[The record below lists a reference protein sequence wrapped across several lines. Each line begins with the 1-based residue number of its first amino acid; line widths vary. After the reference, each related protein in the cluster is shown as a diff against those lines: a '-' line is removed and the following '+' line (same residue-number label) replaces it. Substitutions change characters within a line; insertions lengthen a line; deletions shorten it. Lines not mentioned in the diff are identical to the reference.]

1 MTSAGQQLIT
11 LGWMVVTGAG
21 IGFVFDLYR
30 LARGL
35 LRPRWF
41 FTALG
46 DGLFWLF
53 VASFTFG
60 VLLQVNFGEV
70 RSYIFLGIF
79 LGLFFYYRLLS
90 PLVLKLA
97 LKILGFLNRILT
109 LIRGIVTTLLLR
121 PLARLLGLLFAPL
134 RWFKKRVTS
143 LLARGRGYA
152 RGMGN
157 RLGQALCRPLRI
169 LYRLLK
175 YKLLFF
181 TRKK

>member
-79 LGLFFYYRLLS
+79 LGLFLYYRLLS

-109 LIRGIVTTLLLR
+109 LIRGIVTTLL
-121 PLARLLGLLFAPL
+121 PALARLLGLLFAP
-134 RWFKKRVTS
+134 FVGSKRVTS
-143 LLARGRGYA
+143 LLAREGA
-152 RGMGN
+152 MPGN
-157 RLGQALCRPLRI
+157 GQPPGAGPLPAFANTVPALKI
-169 LYRLLK
+169 
-175 YKLLFF
+175 
-181 TRKK
+181 